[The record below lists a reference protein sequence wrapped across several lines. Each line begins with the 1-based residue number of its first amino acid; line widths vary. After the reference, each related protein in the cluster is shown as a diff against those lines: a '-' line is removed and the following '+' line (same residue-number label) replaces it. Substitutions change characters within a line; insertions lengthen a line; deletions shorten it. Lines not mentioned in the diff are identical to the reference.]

1 MYKMLGFT
9 KKIFHITLFGG
20 MLLVSACGAAAPEDI
35 PVTPSVEAQ
44 FAPLPT
50 QAMEIKSEG
59 VPAPT
64 AGLPTEI
71 IEPNSPISSCT
82 ADTNAGCE
90 PTAIIAQPV
99 SPVAPASV
107 EPAQPAQQLVAPDV
121 SPAQPLPGS
130 ETALAAAIADLVK
143 QAGVPANQITLVSM
157 EAKDWGDTA
166 LGCPQ
171 EGMMYAQVITPG
183 YLMMFEAQGQ
193 QYEYHTDQTT
203 NVVWCKK

>member
-1 MYKMLGFT
+1 MLGFA
-9 KKIFHITLFGG
+9 KKILYITLLGG

-44 FAPLPT
+44 SAPVPT
-50 QAMEIKSEG
+50 LAMEIKSEG
-59 VPAPT
+59 VPVPT

-82 ADTNAGCE
+82 ADTNTGCE
-90 PTAIIAQPV
+90 PAAAIVQPV
-99 SPVAPASV
+99 SPIVPAPVEPTQQPVAPNA
-107 EPAQPAQQLVAPDV
+107 PA
-121 SPAQPLPGS
+121 AQPLPGS
-130 ETALAAAIADLVK
+130 ETALAAAIADLAK
-143 QAGVPANQITLVSM
+143 QAGVPADQIILVSM

-171 EGMMYAQVITPG
+171 EGIMYAQVITPG